1 MQYRS
6 SFEMRAFAKDKLPTM
21 YFASEEELKNKF
33 LRSAFPATKKDKNG
47 HYKSGRILA
56 VRAE

>member
-6 SFEMRAFAKDKLPTM
+6 SFEMRAFAKDKLPPM
-21 YFASEEELKNKF
+21 YFASADKLKNKF
-33 LRSAFPATKKDKNG
+33 LRTAIPATQKNTNG
-47 HYKSGRILA
+47 HYKSGRIVA

>member
-6 SFEMRAFAKDKLPTM
+6 SFEMRAFAKDKLPPM
-21 YFASEEELKNKF
+21 YFATPDEVKNKF
-33 LRSAFPATKKDKNG
+33 LRTALPATKKDKNG